1 MYQIQKLIS
10 LINDNLSNY
19 ISKDEVEKTVHYSYR
34 NTERVFK
41 KIFGE
46 NLKSYQRRQRLEIA
60 YKQIVYSQH
69 SITDISINVGYTNL
83 QTFSKAFKKQFSIT
97 PTQARLDKNHVFE
110 SFIKNSLSNIK
121 VEKIYKNT
129 ETVFYKSIKSTNYNN
144 KQINKIWRQIEEKNS
159 NITSYES
166 YGIIENQPLIT
177 EHKNCV
183 YGFAVNLISDINS
196 DFVMQ
201 EIFGG
206 YYLKFI
212 HLGCHNQ
219 IEETYKKFYKYWLT
233 TNLELGESSV
243 IEHYIVSEKENV
255 RTQDYVTHIYFPLK

>member
-10 LINDNLSNY
+10 LIHNNLSNE
-19 ISKDEVEKTVHYSYR
+19 ISKDEVEETTHYSYR
-34 NTERVFK
+34 NAERIFK

-46 NLKSYQRRQRLEIA
+46 KLKSYQRRLRLENA
-60 YKQIVYSQH
+60 YKNIIYTQL
-69 SITDISINVGYTNL
+69 SITDIAISVGYSNL
-83 QTFSKAFKKQFSIT
+83 QTFSKAFKKQFNIT
-97 PTQARLDKNHVFE
+97 PSQTRLDKKHVFE
-110 SFIKNSLSNIK
+110 EFIKNSLSDIN

-144 KQINKIWRQIEEKNS
+144 KQIDKIWRQIEEKNS
-159 NITSYES
+159 TIISYES

-183 YGFAVNLISDINS
+183 YGFAVNLISDINP
-196 DFVMQ
+196 DFIMQ
-201 EIFGG
+201 EIFGR

-212 HLGCHNQ
+212 HRGCHNL

-233 TNLELGESSV
+233 TNLELGESDV
-243 IEHYIVSEKENV
+243 IEHYIISEKENAKS
-255 RTQDYVTHIYFPLK
+255 QDYITHIYFPLK